1 MNEMF
6 QEYKRKVDYGI
17 AVAQI
22 TTQRIQKAELI
33 EFEEPEE
40 VIEIPAYETTP
51 EEQKAFEEYKRKRN
65 QKIFEKFGTNYKSS
79 NPMRNYR
86 DGIFMAMLHEMTT
99 YKTNS
104 KQEAL
109 YKEGLLDDFV
119 RIIANYDL
127 IIETI
132 KTDSRFKGANIDL
145 RKGGNER

>member
-1 MNEMF
+1 MNDMF

-22 TTQRIQKAELI
+22 TTEGIKQAQAI
-33 EFEEPEE
+33 EIEEPEE

-65 QKIFEKFGTNYKSS
+65 QKIFEKFGTSYKSS
-79 NPMRNYR
+79 NSMRNYR
-86 DGIFMAMLHEMTT
+86 DGIFMAMLHQMTN
-99 YKTNS
+99 YKTNNM
-104 KQEAL
+104 QEAL
-109 YKEGLLDDFV
+109 YKEGLIDDFV

>member
-1 MNEMF
+1 M
-6 QEYKRKVDYGI
+6 DYRI

-22 TTQRIQKAELI
+22 TTKGIKQAQVI
-33 EFEEPEE
+33 EIEEPEE
-40 VIEIPAYETTP
+40 VIEIPAYDITP
-51 EEQKAFEEYKRKRN
+51 EEQAKYEEYKRKRN
-65 QKIFEKFGTNYKSS
+65 QKTFEKFGTSYTTSD
-79 NPMRNYR
+79 PMKNFR
-86 DGIFMAMLHEMTT
+86 DGIFMAMLHEITT

-109 YKEGLLDDFV
+109 YKEGLIDDFV

>member
-22 TTQRIQKAELI
+22 TTEGIKQAQVI
-33 EFEEPEE
+33 EIEEPEE

-65 QKIFEKFGTNYKSS
+65 QRTFEKFGTSYKSS
-79 NPMRNYR
+79 NSMRNYR
-86 DGIFMAMLHEMTT
+86 DGIFMAMLHQMTN
-99 YKTNS
+99 YKTNNM
-104 KQEAL
+104 QEAL